1 MLYSLKSDFSFFL
14 VSSLAASSSVSKKDM
29 PVSYSVA
36 VSFLFT
42 KFFIFIR

>member
-14 VSSLAASSSVSKKDM
+14 VSSLAAFFSVSKKGM
-29 PVSYSVA
+29 SISYYVA

-42 KFFIFIR
+42 KLFTFVR